1 MKIEADAPVKKMIH
15 SSGNLSIRKPSPMR
29 FQDGDTVHM
38 KNGSFHR
45 GTLARDST
53 FGARS
58 DSWEVLRVGLL
69 NVERSLFR
77 ARSTCLR
84 TLAYLASL
92 VTAAG
97 PPRRRADSGGT
108 GKAEKFQ

>member
-1 MKIEADAPVKKMIH
+1 
-15 SSGNLSIRKPSPMR
+15 
-29 FQDGDTVHM
+29 M
-38 KNGSFHR
+38 KNGSYRR

-53 FGARS
+53 FGAPF

-69 NVERSLFR
+69 YVERSFFR

-84 TLAYLASL
+84 TLANLPAL